1 MPECS
6 ECARVVFQNTQF
18 DAMLSSVPLAEWIE
32 DPKLCQVQ
40 ADLEALCV
48 KPCENISRYLKVCLS
63 LSVSERVIAQPVVQ
77 NIENSVLKIC
87 LGLGITAVFEN
98 SAVFQ
103 NSAVGSPE

>member
-6 ECARVVFQNTQF
+6 ECARVVFQNNKF
-18 DAMLSSVPLAEWIE
+18 DYVLSGVPLAEWIE

-63 LSVSERVIAQPVVQ
+63 LSVECERTSDSAASSSEH
-77 NIENSVLKIC
+77 
-87 LGLGITAVFEN
+87 
-98 SAVFQ
+98 
-103 NSAVGSPE
+103 